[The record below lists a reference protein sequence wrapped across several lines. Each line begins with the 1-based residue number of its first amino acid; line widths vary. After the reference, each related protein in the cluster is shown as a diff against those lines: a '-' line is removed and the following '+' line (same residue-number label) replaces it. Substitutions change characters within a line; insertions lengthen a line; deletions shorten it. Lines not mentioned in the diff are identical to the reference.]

1 MQRTLRRIGF
11 EHVLG
16 TLMTAVTGFG
26 LWVTI
31 RAMSVLATAEIPA
44 SKGRSKC
51 PMWSSVHFLSA
62 LLFVL
67 LLPFQL
73 WSGARRQSPSGHR
86 LSGM

>member
-31 RAMSVLATAEIPA
+31 RAMSVLAHGGNASFEGPFKMSDVVIRSFPVRTSLRAASAISAVVRSPA
-44 SKGRSKC
+44 AVSLR
-51 PMWSSVHFLSA
+51 A
-62 LLFVL
+62 
-67 LLPFQL
+67 
-73 WSGARRQSPSGHR
+73 
-86 LSGM
+86 